1 MTIRVNG
8 QDTSCEDSLTLLEF
22 LEGRGLNVK
31 AVVVELNRNIV
42 KAEEFGNIRL
52 QAGDELEILQFVG
65 GG

>member
-8 QDTSCEDSLTLLEF
+8 QDTTCAEGMTLLEY
-22 LEGRGLNVK
+22 LADKELDVK

-42 KAEEFGNIRL
+42 RAEEFGMIRL
-52 QAGDELEILQFVG
+52 AAGDELEILQFVG